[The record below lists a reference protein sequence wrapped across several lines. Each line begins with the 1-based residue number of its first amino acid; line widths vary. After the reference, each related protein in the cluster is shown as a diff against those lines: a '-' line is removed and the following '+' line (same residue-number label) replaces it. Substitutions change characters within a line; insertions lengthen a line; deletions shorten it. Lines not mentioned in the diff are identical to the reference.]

1 MTGRLIGKTFLKLAG
16 WRWEGGIPE
25 KHRFVLIAAP
35 HTSNWDLAYML
46 AFSWIVGVKL
56 SWMGKHTLFKGLKG
70 KALLAMGG
78 VPVDRRAANG
88 LVGQM
93 VDLFAERDELILT
106 IPPEGTRGHVERWKS
121 GFYYIA
127 RGAGVPIVMGYLDYA
142 NKIGGFGPTLHTTDD
157 VAADMDAF
165 RAFYG
170 DKTGRFPEK
179 VGAVRLREEAPP
191 EEPAEQKQ
199 AAQQ

>member
-1 MTGRLIGKTFLKLAG
+1 MIGPLIGKAFLKLAG
-16 WRWEGGIPE
+16 WRWEGGIPD
-25 KHRFVLIAAP
+25 KHHFVLIAAP

-78 VPVDRRAANG
+78 IPVDRRAANG

-93 VDLFAERDELILT
+93 VDVFAARDELILA

-127 RGAGVPIVMGYLDYA
+127 KGAGVPIVMGYLDYE
-142 NKIGGFGPTLHTTDD
+142 NKIGGFGPTLWPSDD
-157 VAADMDAF
+157 VVADMDQF
-165 RAFYG
+165 RAFYA
-170 DKTGRFPEK
+170 DKRGCFPDK
-179 VGAVRLREEAPP
+179 VGAVHLREETPP
-191 EEPAEQKQ
+191 DEAAEQKQ